1 MSGKRLIISRPE
13 KGSVIGDVLSLR
25 PGRKSPVTVITLT
38 QVSALLIPTDS
49 LLTPCQKYCE
59 GHNQLI
65 RNLLNNMSEKYFELH
80 DRFFCVTRPT
90 LWEKIMY
97 FLENASGVTVS
108 GRRGHVFSV
117 PYNRTSLAEYLN
129 ADRSALSRELSSMKR
144 DGLIDYH
151 KNTFRFL

>member
-1 MSGKRLIISRPE
+1 MSGRRLIISRPA
-13 KGSVIGDVLSLR
+13 KGSVIGDVLSLS
-25 PGRKSPVTVITLT
+25 PGQKSPVTVTALEP
-38 QVSALLIPTDS
+38 VSALLIPTAS
-49 LLTPCQKYCE
+49 LLTPCQKHCE

-65 RNLLNNMSEKYFELH
+65 RNLLDNMSEKYFELH

-90 LWEKIMY
+90 MREKIMF
-97 FLENASGVTVS
+97 FLENASGLTVY

-129 ADRSALSRELSSMKR
+129 VDRSALSRELSSMKR